1 MNMLYVKDA
10 IREGGIFNVQVR
22 LRAFVA
28 WRSSSVKKKRKNSRK
43 NQKICIGRCRN
54 MKNLFTVEESNLI
67 CIFQSD
73 SRTKV
78 MEDINR
84 ALKHIGDTDM
94 IELCENVLEKLGKMN
109 A

>member
-1 MNMLYVKDA
+1 
-10 IREGGIFNVQVR
+10 
-22 LRAFVA
+22 
-28 WRSSSVKKKRKNSRK
+28 
-43 NQKICIGRCRN
+43 

-84 ALKHIGDTDM
+84 ALKHIDDTDM
-94 IELCENVLEKLGKMN
+94 IELCENVLEKLEKIN
-109 A
+109 DEEFAKVELEIADN

>member
-1 MNMLYVKDA
+1 
-10 IREGGIFNVQVR
+10 
-22 LRAFVA
+22 
-28 WRSSSVKKKRKNSRK
+28 
-43 NQKICIGRCRN
+43 

-84 ALKHIGDTDM
+84 ALKYIDDTDM
-94 IELCENVLEKLGKMN
+94 IELCENVLEKLGKMSDKEFETLELES
-109 A
+109 AE

>member
-1 MNMLYVKDA
+1 
-10 IREGGIFNVQVR
+10 
-22 LRAFVA
+22 
-28 WRSSSVKKKRKNSRK
+28 
-43 NQKICIGRCRN
+43 

-84 ALKHIGDTDM
+84 ALEHIDDTDM
-94 IELCENVLEKLGKMN
+94 IELCENVLEKLGKMSDKEFETLKLEGVE
-109 A
+109 

>member
-1 MNMLYVKDA
+1 
-10 IREGGIFNVQVR
+10 
-22 LRAFVA
+22 
-28 WRSSSVKKKRKNSRK
+28 
-43 NQKICIGRCRN
+43 

-84 ALKHIGDTDM
+84 VLKHIDDTDM
-94 IELCENVLEKLGKMN
+94 IELCENVLGKLEKINDEEFTKAELEIVE
-109 A
+109 

>member
-1 MNMLYVKDA
+1 
-10 IREGGIFNVQVR
+10 
-22 LRAFVA
+22 
-28 WRSSSVKKKRKNSRK
+28 
-43 NQKICIGRCRN
+43 

-84 ALKHIGDTDM
+84 ALEHIDDTDM
-94 IELCENVLEKLGKMN
+94 IELCENVLEKLGEMRDEEFQKHKL
-109 A
+109 AIIEQVD

>member
-1 MNMLYVKDA
+1 
-10 IREGGIFNVQVR
+10 
-22 LRAFVA
+22 
-28 WRSSSVKKKRKNSRK
+28 
-43 NQKICIGRCRN
+43 

-78 MEDINR
+78 MEDISR
-84 ALKHIGDTDM
+84 TLKHIDDPDM
-94 IELCENVLEKLGKMN
+94 IELCENVLEKLGKMSDKEFETLQLES

>member
-1 MNMLYVKDA
+1 
-10 IREGGIFNVQVR
+10 
-22 LRAFVA
+22 
-28 WRSSSVKKKRKNSRK
+28 
-43 NQKICIGRCRN
+43 

-84 ALKHIGDTDM
+84 ALKHIDDTDM
-94 IELCENVLEKLGKMN
+94 IELCENVIEKLGRMADEEFEN
-109 A
+109 MMIEFVE